1 MNRLCFPS
9 LTLLAAVS
17 LTLSGCSDAVAP
29 GETDD
34 LLLHRHFS
42 KNWLEVGP
50 GAEYATI
57 QEAIDAAEDGDKIVV
72 HPGDYEGAT
81 IDRSVTLIGRRAH
94 IVAADPSMAEVPR
107 NGAFYI
113 KAKDVTI
120 EGFTFESD
128 DPEVESFYAAI
139 EMEDAV
145 RATIKNN
152 TFIGPVSIDDEGPN
166 PVIGCEISHNR
177 FFADY
182 YYPGFGNIALF
193 INLHNG
199 DRDNRITHNVFTS
212 SDLAYGSAIA
222 FWTGGD
228 TDNSRNTIKHNTF
241 NMTGQGAYVAGIG
254 IWWTWDGALTP
265 PTGNKI
271 IHNDF
276 TGSTQ
281 GLSLQIDGMA
291 QPEEARAAILEG
303 NKFRNNKGLD
313 LTDICPGWEVCEP

>member
-17 LTLSGCSDAVAP
+17 LALSGCSDAVAP

-34 LLLHRHFS
+34 LLLHRHFA
-42 KNWLEVGP
+42 KQWLEVGP
-50 GAEYATI
+50 GAEYASI
-57 QEAIDAAEDGDKIVV
+57 QEAIDAADDGDKIVV

-81 IDRSVTLIGRRAH
+81 IDKSVRLIGRHAH
-94 IVAADPSMAEVPR
+94 IVSADPTMAEVDEP
-107 NGAFYI
+107 GAFYI

-128 DPEVESFYAAI
+128 DPEVESFYSAI
-139 EMEDAV
+139 KMEDAV
-145 RATIKNN
+145 RAIIKNN
-152 TFIGPVSIDDEGPN
+152 VFIGPVSIEYGAN
-166 PVIGCEISHNR
+166 PKIGCEISHNT
-177 FFADY
+177 FFSEYEIA
-182 YYPGFGNIALF
+182 GFGKVALF

-212 SDLAYGSAIA
+212 SDLAYGSAVT
-222 FWTGGD
+222 FWTNGD
-228 TDNSRNTIKHNTF
+228 TENSRNTIKHNTF
-241 NMTGQGAYVAGIG
+241 NMTGEGAYVAGIG

-281 GLSLQIDGMA
+281 GLSLQIGGMEH
-291 QPEEARAAILEG
+291 PEEGRAAILEG

-313 LTDICPGWEVCEP
+313 LTDICAGWEVCEP

>member
-9 LTLLAAVS
+9 FTLLAAVS
-17 LTLSGCSDAVAP
+17 LALSGCSDSVAP

-42 KNWLEVGP
+42 KHWLAVGP
-50 GAEYATI
+50 DAEYATI
-57 QEAIDAAEDGDKIVV
+57 QEAINAAEDGDKIVV
-72 HPGDYEGAT
+72 QPGDYEGAT
-81 IDRSVTLIGRRAH
+81 IDRSVRLIGRHAH
-94 IVAADPSMAEVPR
+94 IVAADPTMAEADEP
-107 NGAFYI
+107 GAFYI

-128 DPEVESFYAAI
+128 DPDVVERFYSAI
-139 EMEDAV
+139 VMEDAV

-152 TFIGPVSIDDEGPN
+152 AFIGPVAIDVGAN
-166 PVIGCEISHNR
+166 PKIGCEISHNT

-199 DRDNRITHNVFTS
+199 DRDNRITDNVFTA
-212 SDLAYGSAIA
+212 SDLAYGSAVT
-222 FWTGGD
+222 FWTWGD
-228 TDNSRNTIKHNTF
+228 TENSRNTIKHNTF
-241 NMTGQGAYVAGIG
+241 NITGEGAYVAGIG
-254 IWWTWDGALTP
+254 MWWTWEGALTP

-281 GLSLQIDGMA
+281 GLSLQINGME

-313 LTDICPGWEVCEP
+313 LTDICAGWEVCEP